1 MKNSGSFISHKLEVS
16 NTSYGLGIFAQTEI
30 EEDEILLQIPQKIL
44 IGLNFILQDKEFIAS
59 VEARAHFLQIFWI
72 VTKQSMTF

>member
-1 MKNSGSFISHKLEVS
+1 MENGGSFISEKLKVS

-44 IGLNFILQDKEFIAS
+44 IGLNFILRDKEFTAS
-59 VEARAHFLQIFWI
+59 VEARAQFLRIFWI
-72 VTKQSMTF
+72 LTKQSMTF